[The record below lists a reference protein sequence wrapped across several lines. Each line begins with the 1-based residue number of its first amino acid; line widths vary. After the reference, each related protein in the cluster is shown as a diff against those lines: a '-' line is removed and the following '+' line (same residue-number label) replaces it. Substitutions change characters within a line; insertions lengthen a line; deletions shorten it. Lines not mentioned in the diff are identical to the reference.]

1 MPSLGRERL
10 QRLFKV
16 TPEEAI
22 SFIEAQGVVLESGKG
37 PIPNLADTVAGKS
50 IKGSYWGHPKGNEI
64 FLLTR
69 AIRSSKEVLVCR
81 VVDGKVTYLHRRVWG
96 AIVRLQANFD
106 KERLGAI
113 REIHRSSGKH
123 EVEVTPF
130 PDWVPASVKEEAERL
145 TNSKAASQLGEW
157 FEDMLRDRRAGAS

>member
-1 MPSLGRERL
+1 VPSLGRERL

-50 IKGSYWGHPKGNEI
+50 IKGSYWGHAKGNEI

-69 AIRSSKEVLVCR
+69 AIRISPALPEKIGMDDWEKRDELLDIAQKENL
-81 VVDGKVTYLHRRVWG
+81 DDTFKW
-96 AIVRLQANFD
+96 IEAN
-106 KERLGAI
+106 L
-113 REIHRSSGKH
+113 
-123 EVEVTPF
+123 
-130 PDWVPASVKEEAERL
+130 L
-145 TNSKAASQLGEW
+145 
-157 FEDMLRDRRAGAS
+157 